1 MTPYEAPLAIENEH
15 PNLQLDIEKI
25 KTLVHLVLDGEG
37 FTLTYLG
44 IVLSDHEA
52 IHAMN
57 REHLGH
63 DYETDV
69 LSFPL
74 QSDHHI
80 RTYKQVE
87 GEIYVDLDTALE
99 VAPEYHTVFEQEAL
113 RYIVHGLLHLMGYD
127 DATDAQRKQMSM
139 SEDRY
144 LKAM

>member
-15 PNLQLDIEKI
+15 ASLQLDLEKI
-25 KTLVHLVLDGEG
+25 KTLVYLVLDGEG

-57 REHLGH
+57 REYLGH

-74 QSDHHI
+74 QSGHHI
-80 RTYKQVE
+80 RTHRQVE

-127 DATDAQRKQMSM
+127 DATEEARKLMSM
-139 SEDRY
+139 REDQY
-144 LKAM
+144 LKLL